1 MSPIRPYPTADHEYV
16 QRVRRHP
23 PSSLL
28 PLIAATSG
36 NLPTPREM
44 RGHPKA
50 STHGPWAL
58 ADVAWVSLTRGNEH
72 RGGPATEADLD
83 EILGYY
89 FALEEPMRREPVG
102 QRMEGFLLRL
112 GGQQLVWQEPEFSEL
127 SRSIALFLQTTPTKA
142 LKVIQPGWDIQ
153 LLGCSLTDYV
163 GIAQLLFAAATHKD
177 GRFVPEWL
185 DGGLDAF
192 TGLTTPGAL
201 AAAIDRQFATD
212 VQTLKNEEA
221 AAAAQARAA
230 GAPALDPALRRFSY
244 NPLRGRPLVTGYG
257 PGYLIPVPAAVM
269 AKASPLGLYFTG
281 LEGLGGA
288 FANDLGELFEQY
300 VGRQLRLLPDA
311 LVHPE
316 VVYTEG
322 KGEKKSV
329 DWIVVFDDLVLLVE
343 VKSVRPTM
351 PLRLGPKDF
360 ATELTTKLEKAFG
373 QIDRT
378 ATLIAAGKEEF
389 AHIPAD
395 RPVLGMIVTME
406 PYHLINAPEF
416 RSVFPAGAVST
427 TIAAI
432 GEVEDAVTV
441 ADTSLSAILLAGAQA
456 GASTPGGGWSLRS
469 ALGDHPLAMNPVL
482 DQAWETTPLREAQ
495 GDGPALNPQDPGDHP
510 FGSGSSPGLTG
521 TTSMRVAPARSSS
534 VLRWPALGSSYATAD
549 ARGVPSESVQVR
561 AKLRMVVVMET
572 SSPPALTRACPAAGR
587 ASAGVRPQR
596 LALEPDRC
604 QSVELTSSPCRVPPR
619 PKPPPRSPTTRS
631 RSQTT

>member
-1 MSPIRPYPTADHEYV
+1 MSPIRRYPTADHDYV

-36 NLPTPREM
+36 NLPTTREM

-83 EILGYY
+83 EILDYY

-102 QRMEGFLLRL
+102 QRLEGFLLRL
-112 GGQQLVWQEPEFSEL
+112 AGQQLVWQEPEFSEL
-127 SRSIALFLQTTPTKA
+127 SRSIALLQQTTPTMTLKA
-142 LKVIQPGWDIQ
+142 FQPGWDTQ
-153 LLGCSLTDYV
+153 LLGCPLTDYV
-163 GIAQLLFAAATHKD
+163 GVAQLLFGAATNMD
-177 GRFVPEWL
+177 GRFVPKWL
-185 DGGLDAF
+185 DGDLDAF
-192 TGLTTPGAL
+192 TELTTPNAL
-201 AAAIDRQFATD
+201 AAVLDRHFATD

-230 GAPALDPALRRFSY
+230 GTPALDPALRRFSY

-281 LEGLGGA
+281 LEGLGKT
-288 FANDLGELFEQY
+288 FADDLGELFEQY
-300 VGRQLRLLPDA
+300 VGRQLGLLPDA
-311 LVHPE
+311 SVYPE

-322 KGEKKSV
+322 KDKKKSI
-329 DWIVVFDDLVLLVE
+329 DWFVVFDDLVLLVE

-351 PLRLGPKDF
+351 QLRLGPKDF
-360 ATELTTKLEKAFG
+360 ATEFATKLEKAFG
-373 QIDRT
+373 QIDR
-378 ATLIAAGKEEF
+378 AAALIAAGKEEF

-406 PYHLINAPEF
+406 PYHMVNAPEF
-416 RSVFPAGAVST
+416 RSVLPPGAVST

-441 ADTSLSAILLAGAQA
+441 TDTPLSAVLLAGARA
-456 GASTPGGGWSLRS
+456 GASTPGGGWSLRT
-469 ALGDHPLAMNPVL
+469 ALGDHPLGMNPIL
-482 DQAWETTPLREAQ
+482 DQAWAVTPFAR
-495 GDGPALNPQDPGDHP
+495 P
-510 FGSGSSPGLTG
+510 
-521 TTSMRVAPARSSS
+521 VATHQP
-534 VLRWPALGSSYATAD
+534 
-549 ARGVPSESVQVR
+549 
-561 AKLRMVVVMET
+561 
-572 SSPPALTRACPAAGR
+572 
-587 ASAGVRPQR
+587 
-596 LALEPDRC
+596 
-604 QSVELTSSPCRVPPR
+604 
-619 PKPPPRSPTTRS
+619 
-631 RSQTT
+631 